1 MARVGILGGTF
12 DPPHNGHIAI
22 ANAAL
27 GELGLDKVLFIPVGV
42 PPHKP
47 RQIMAS
53 SNDRI
58 QMLRLAIENYSHFE
72 ISRIEIDR
80 PGPSYTADTLEQLG
94 ALYSETE
101 LILIIGSDNISEIEG
116 WHEPDRIFGLATI
129 AAANRPGF
137 TPAGKYVRK
146 IIYFEMPPSEISST
160 LIREQIKAG
169 KSISEFVPPGV
180 GAYIT
185 KHGLYR

>member
-27 GELGLDKVLFIPVGV
+27 GELGLDKVIFIPVGI

-53 SNDRI
+53 SDDRI
-58 QMLRLAIENYSHFE
+58 QMLRRAIENYPQFE

-80 PGPSYTADTLEQLG
+80 PGPSYTADTLEQLHSLFSG
-94 ALYSETE
+94 TE
-101 LILIIGSDNISEIEG
+101 LVLIIGADNILEIEG

-137 TPAGKYVRK
+137 APDGKYVNRVT
-146 IIYFEMPPSEISST
+146 YFNMPPAKISST
-160 LIREQIKAG
+160 LVRERIKAG
-169 KSISEFVPPGV
+169 KSIAGLVPAGV
-180 GAYIT
+180 GDYIANN
-185 KHGLYR
+185 GLYK